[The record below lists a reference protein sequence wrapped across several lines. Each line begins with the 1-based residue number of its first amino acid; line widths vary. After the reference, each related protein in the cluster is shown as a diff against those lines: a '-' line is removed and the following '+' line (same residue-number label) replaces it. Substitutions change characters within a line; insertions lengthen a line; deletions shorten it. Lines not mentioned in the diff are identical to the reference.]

1 MAVDLLVIPLSR
13 YLAGDFVTPEMRA
26 AWDRGEVARIET
38 VAGETIECPK
48 GTPLGGKE
56 AKVQASKWREAMDRY
71 RASLPHGIDAI
82 EWNEDAAGA
91 EVVETVDHNAWGA
104 LVTAARKK
112 YERRGGLL
120 TKLLSG
126 RPKAASH
133 VVNGVVFV
141 DAAFARPF
149 QKGEVIFASL
159 PGALVELSDLEGLDA
174 LAGAAREAFQK
185 AAVEAREQALPL
197 IVDA

>member
-13 YLAGDFVTPEMRA
+13 YLAGDVVTPEMRA
-26 AWDRGEVARIET
+26 AWERGEVARIET
-38 VAGETIECPK
+38 VGGDVIECPK
-48 GTPLGGKE
+48 GTPIGGE
-56 AKVQASKWREAMDRY
+56 GAAEQAKKWREAMDRY
-71 RASLPHGIDAI
+71 RASLPHDIGAID
-82 EWNEDAAGA
+82 WDEDAAGA
-91 EVVETVDHNAWGA
+91 EVVASVEHVAWGA
-104 LVTAARKK
+104 LVDAARKK

-133 VVNGVVFV
+133 LVNGVVFV

-149 QKGEVIFASL
+149 QKGALIFASL
-159 PGALVELSDLEGLDA
+159 PGALVELSDLGTLDA
-174 LAGAAREAFQK
+174 LSAAAGEAFK
-185 AAVEAREQALPL
+185 TAATIAREQALPL